1 MSSQL
6 IQQLTDGFAEEQ
18 YGIISAVRLVTNPDP
33 NNAISLG
40 RENADT
46 YNLFGISE
54 LSLFLL
60 YAFLS
65 TNGIVL
71 ALIDQAKDFDW
82 SGQGN
87 TNNAG
92 QAALPAPGE

>member
-1 MSSQL
+1 M
-6 IQQLTDGFAEEQ
+6 
-18 YGIISAVRLVTNPDP
+18 TNPDP
-33 NNAISLG
+33 ENAVNLG

-54 LSLFLL
+54 WSFSGL
-60 YAFLS
+60 YAIAL
-65 TNGIVL
+65 TNGSFV

-87 TNNAG
+87 PNRAG
-92 QAALPAPGE
+92 EAATPDAGE